1 MRRNFSGVGYL
12 TGRRLSFDSR
22 TLQEVGHT
30 QREER
35 TFMSN
40 ISEIR
45 AREVIDSRGN
55 PTVEAE
61 VILADGSAGRAIVPS
76 GASTGEHEAVE
87 LRDGDTQRYG
97 GKGVLKA
104 VENVNGEIA
113 EALANSDAADQRGLD
128 QKMIDLD
135 GTENKGRLGANA
147 ILAVSMAAAR
157 AAAACYKL
165 PLYRYLG
172 GAGAN
177 TLPTPMMN
185 ILNGGA
191 HADNNVDFQEFM
203 VMPVG
208 AESFSEA
215 LRWGVEVFH
224 TLKGVLKKR
233 GYNTA
238 VGDEGGFAPSVKS
251 NLEAIEVVLEAIQQA
266 GYKPGEEIAIALDPA
281 CSEFFK
287 DGKYVFKKSGK
298 SSKSSEEMVA
308 YWAKWVRDY
317 PIVSLEDG
325 LAEDDWAGWE
335 MLTKELGGKIQ
346 LVGDDLFVTNVERLQ
361 EGIDR
366 KVANSILIKVNQI
379 GTVSQTLDSIDL
391 ARRNGY
397 TSVIS
402 HRSGETED
410 TFIADLAVAT
420 GVGQIK
426 TGSASR
432 TDRVAKY
439 NQLLR
444 IEEALGGSGRFLG
457 LKALNYHG

>member
-1 MRRNFSGVGYL
+1 MDVI
-12 TGRRLSFDSR
+12 T
-22 TLQEVGHT
+22 QIHEV
-30 QREER
+30 
-35 TFMSN
+35 
-40 ISEIR
+40 R
-45 AREVIDSRGN
+45 AREILDSRGN

-61 VILADGSAGRAIVPS
+61 VTLAGGAKGRAAVPS

-87 LRDGDTQRYG
+87 LRDGDQQRFL
-97 GKGVLKA
+97 GKGVLRA

-113 EALANSDAADQRGLD
+113 DALANLDAADQRALD
-128 QKMIDLD
+128 QKMIELD
-135 GTENKGRLGANA
+135 GTGNKGHLGANA

-157 AAAACYKL
+157 ASAAAFSL
-165 PLYRYLG
+165 PLYRYIG
-172 GAGAN
+172 GAAAN

-251 NLEAIEVVLEAIQQA
+251 NVEAIEVVLEAIQQA

-281 CSEFFK
+281 CSELYN
-287 DGKYVFKKSGK
+287 DGKYIFKKSDK
-298 SSKSSEEMVA
+298 SAKSSEDMVR
-308 YWAKWVRDY
+308 YWAKWVNDY
-317 PIVSLEDG
+317 GIVSIEDG
-325 LAEDDWAGWE
+325 LAEDDWDGWA
-335 MLTKELGGKIQ
+335 LLSKELGGKIQ

-361 EGIDR
+361 EGID
-366 KVANSILIKVNQI
+366 KNVANSILIKVNQI
-379 GTVSQTLDSIDL
+379 GTVSETLDAIDL
-391 ARRNGY
+391 GRRNGY
-397 TSVIS
+397 TSIIS

-420 GVGQIK
+420 GAGQIK

-444 IEEALGGSGRFLG
+444 IEEELGDAARFLG
-457 LKALNYHG
+457 LKALNYQG